1 MESVTITRPVIIKVR
16 VTEGFK
22 RALIEQLEAH
32 LRNTEREVERL
43 DFELKRARAG
53 GARLAQ
59 VEKRL
64 QDERD
69 RRIELRRG
77 LLAQLRAAKE
87 LKEGDE
93 VVRGRAESLIEV
105 RAGDDWHRLLPV
117 EILVVEGR
125 IVAIR
130 EAAEGEIAWQK
141 S

>member
-43 DFELKRARAG
+43 DFELRRARAG

-130 EAAEGEIAWQK
+130 EAAEGEIGWQK

>member
-1 MESVTITRPVIIKVR
+1 VESVTITRPVIIKVR

>member
-16 VTEGFK
+16 VTESFK
-22 RALIEQLEAH
+22 RALIEQLEAQ

-43 DFELKRARAG
+43 DFEIRRARTG
-53 GARLAQ
+53 GARLEQ
-59 VEKRL
+59 VERRL
-64 QDERD
+64 QDERNRCIEF
-69 RRIELRRG
+69 RRS
-77 LLAQLRAAKE
+77 LLAQLRAARE
-87 LKEGDE
+87 LKEGDK

-117 EILVVEGR
+117 EILVEEGR

-130 EAAEGEIAWQK
+130 EAAEGEMAWEK